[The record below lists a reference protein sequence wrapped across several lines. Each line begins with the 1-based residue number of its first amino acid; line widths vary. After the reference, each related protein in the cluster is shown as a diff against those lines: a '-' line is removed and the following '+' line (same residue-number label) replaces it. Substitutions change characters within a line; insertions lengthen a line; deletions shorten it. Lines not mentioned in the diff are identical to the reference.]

1 MRFGFA
7 LRTMGTASTPR
18 ILRESARLAEDSGLD
33 SLWVPDH
40 IAIPPD
46 QTEGSGGRYLDPL
59 TVLAWLAASTERIR
73 LGTAV
78 LILPYRPALPT
89 AKALATIQELSDG
102 RLELGAG
109 VGWMKDEFRALGVDP
124 RARGRLTDETL
135 AFLRDA
141 FEAENDVLEARGQPF
156 VFRPRPRRPR
166 FWIGGMA
173 PHALVR
179 TTRFGD
185 GWMPMTSDPEALA
198 APLRALRERFAD
210 VGRGEPLVAVFGALG
225 SKPEAAE
232 LEGLQALEALGV
244 SDFIQGGRYDDL
256 DGFRRALEPV
266 LARRDARPQ
275 D

>member
-7 LRTMGTASTPR
+7 LRTMGTASAPGV
-18 ILRESARLAEDSGLD
+18 LRESARLAEDSGLD

-59 TVLAWLAASTERIR
+59 SVLAWLAAGTEHIQ

-109 VGWMKDEFRALGVDP
+109 VGWMKAEFRALGVDP
-124 RARGRLTDETL
+124 RARGRITDETL

-141 FEAENDVLEARGQPF
+141 FEAEDDVLETRGQSF

-166 FWIGGMA
+166 FWIGGAA

-179 TTRFGD
+179 ASRFGD
-185 GWMPMTSDPEALA
+185 GWMPMTSDPAALA
-198 APLRALRERFAD
+198 APLRELRGRFAEA
-210 VGRGEPLVAVFGALG
+210 GRGEPLVAVFGALG
-225 SKPEAAE
+225 SDPEAVE
-232 LEGLQALEALGV
+232 LGRLQELEALGV

-256 DGFRRALEPV
+256 DGFRRALAPL
-266 LARRDARPQ
+266 LARRDALPH